1 MYCRLHHTAGSQNV
15 IELHGRNDRVV
26 CCECGCNLSRKVV
39 QQQIESINSK
49 FLDRIKSLKLH
60 ELSRVEREGIIRADG
75 DTELGIS
82 DFSEVIIFDIPISHL
97 SFVTH
102 HSLTHH
108 PSFITYRLSLIIYRL

>member
-1 MYCRLHHTAGSQNV
+1 MYIRLYCRLHHTAGSQNV

-39 QQQIESINSK
+39 QQQIEAVNSK
-49 FLDRIKSLKLH
+49 FLYRIKSLKLH

-82 DFSEVIIFDIPISHL
+82 DFSEVIKYDEIMMKL
-97 SFVTH
+97 
-102 HSLTHH
+102 
-108 PSFITYRLSLIIYRL
+108 